1 MENKKECLICGVGV
15 DSKSISSHLRIH
27 NIDREYYSVEYLK
40 LRNTCLG
47 CGKTTKFISTFVGFK
62 TYCFECGKKS
72 QSKDFLIKVYGKEIG
87 IEKWNIINEKRKYSN
102 SLEGLKN
109 NHGEEWVEEKL
120 KEFAKG
126 PEILKELRKDEE
138 YNEWFLGRQ
147 STNVGYYI
155 KQGMTEDEAKEA
167 LKLRQTTFN
176 LEKCIERYGEEEG
189 KKVWKE
195 RQDKWQETLNS
206 KPPEEIERINK
217 LKAQA
222 GCVNAISDI
231 ERKFLDL
238 LEQFYDII
246 VERQTLMFFET
257 INSHRSFDGRYKNIL
272 IEFQGSYWHCDPRMY
287 EANYFHPQ
295 KERTAEEIWDYDSC
309 KQKLANENGY
319 KVFIVWEKDCKEDI
333 YKEVKRFEEFYES

>member
-1 MENKKECLICGVGV
+1 MENKKECLICGEKFLLLGA
-15 DSKSISSHLRIH
+15 HLKQH
-27 NIDREYYSVEYLK
+27 NIKPIDYYIKYYGQGY
-40 LRNTCLG
+40 CLN
-47 CGKTTKFISTFVGFK
+47 CGNETKFKNLVKGFK
-62 TYCFECGKKS
+62 TFCCNCQYNTKEKFINSYGEIEGTRRWDEYIQKK
-72 QSKDFLIKVYGKEIG
+72 
-87 IEKWNIINEKRKYSN
+87 KYSN

-109 NHGEEWVEEKL
+109 NHGEEWVEKKL

-126 PEILKELRKDEE
+126 SETLKELRKDEE
-138 YNEWFLGRQ
+138 YNEWFLSRQ

-167 LKLRQTTFN
+167 LKQRQTTFN

-189 KKVWKE
+189 RKVWKE
-195 RQDKWQETLNS
+195 RQDKWQETMTS

-217 LKAQA
+217 LKAQG
-222 GCVNAISDI
+222 GCVSTVSDMEKKFIDLI
-231 ERKFLDL
+231 EQIYGID
-238 LEQFYDII
+238 
-246 VERQTLMFFET
+246 VERQVLMFFET

-287 EANYFHPQ
+287 EANFFHPQ

-309 KQKLANENGY
+309 KHKLANENSY